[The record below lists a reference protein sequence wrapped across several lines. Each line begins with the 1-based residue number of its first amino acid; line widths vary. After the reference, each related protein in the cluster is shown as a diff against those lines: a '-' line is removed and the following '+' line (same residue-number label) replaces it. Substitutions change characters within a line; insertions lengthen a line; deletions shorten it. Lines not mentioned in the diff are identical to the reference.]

1 MTKGISQEAR
11 ALFKELERYAVSGRD
26 YSPMLDFEAVELIET
41 AMQSLINSTIERCAA
56 VAETVVVGKPAYT
69 HDDHRKPK
77 SPSMTRIAIG
87 QAIRQM
93 KGTTNV

>member
-26 YSPMLDFEAVELIET
+26 YSPILDGEAIEVIEA

-56 VAETVVVGKPAYT
+56 VAESSGPFTGCNPALVGDY
-69 HDDHRKPK
+69 
-77 SPSMTRIAIG
+77 IAT
-87 QAIRQM
+87 AIRQM
-93 KGTTNV
+93 KSSTNV